1 MWLPQQRKCCV
12 VRTQA
17 GRWVKAMGRH
27 AAPKR
32 ERLGLCAPLSSRPF
46 ARPRRASVWT
56 PPPQSHKP
64 FAMDIRHITPHFFAA
79 PQISPD
85 DMQEIITAGI
95 KRIICNRPDLE
106 VPPSH
111 QSAAIA
117 EAAEAAGIEFFVQP
131 LTHQNMTPEVIA
143 ANRALIDECDGPVL
157 AYCASGTRSTIA
169 WALSAAKDTPIDDI
183 LAAARAGG
191 YDLGNLRPTLEAAA
205 RI

>member
-1 MWLPQQRKCCV
+1 
-12 VRTQA
+12 
-17 GRWVKAMGRH
+17 
-27 AAPKR
+27 
-32 ERLGLCAPLSSRPF
+32 
-46 ARPRRASVWT
+46 
-56 PPPQSHKP
+56 
-64 FAMDIRHITPHFFAA
+64 MDIRQITPHFFAA
-79 PQISPD
+79 PQISPE
-85 DMQEIITAGI
+85 DMQDIAAAGI

-117 EAAEAAGIEFFVQP
+117 AAAEAAGLDFVVQP
-131 LTHQNMTPEVIA
+131 LTHQNMTPDVIA
-143 ANRALIDECDGPVL
+143 ANRALIDGCEGPVL

-205 RI
+205 RL